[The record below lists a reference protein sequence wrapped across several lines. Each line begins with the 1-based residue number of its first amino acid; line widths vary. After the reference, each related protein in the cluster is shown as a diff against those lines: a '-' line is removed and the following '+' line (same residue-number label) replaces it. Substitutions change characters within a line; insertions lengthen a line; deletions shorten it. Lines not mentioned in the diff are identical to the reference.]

1 MKSKI
6 SLVVGVM
13 LIFIAGMSFGLN
25 SKNQPKTD
33 YSDEVQV
40 IRTYTDVL
48 KIVEDNYVEQPN
60 QRIYCMA
67 P

>member
-1 MKSKI
+1 
-6 SLVVGVM
+6 M

-33 YSDEVQV
+33 YSDEVQI

-48 KIVEDNYVEQPN
+48 KIVED
-60 QRIYCMA
+60 IM
-67 P
+67 